1 MTKRE
6 LFDIITKIVAS
17 PHSAIVEHD
26 KRRAVQIMIAF
37 DEYCS
42 YYWQDDEDVMRPW
55 IDMTDVDFGE
65 LCTEILNELEGK

>member
-26 KRRAVQIMIAF
+26 KRRAVQILLAF

-42 YYWQDDEDVMRPW
+42 WYWQDQEDIMCPW
-55 IDMTDVDFGE
+55 IDMTEVDFGD
-65 LCTEILNELEGK
+65 LCNEILDELESK